1 MYSEKVVHAR
11 RERVETAIKRQLRV
25 HSVDYCQEMVER
37 LADCRG
43 EKDIEVRKP
52 TDEEVKF
59 IQNELYMTKLSFTY
73 WAERY
78 AWISNKGIGIRR
90 MYPLL
95 ESQNLI
101 LSEAG
106 RLEEE
111 TFFVELGREDGI
123 LILLLKARQL
133 GGSTLAQAMLTHR
146 VTTQDNINSLTA
158 SDVPESSGYIYG
170 MFERILDN
178 LPWWLKPKHT
188 SRSTTFPQEIEFD
201 GGSIVWTGAGK
212 SVRGVQGKRGQL
224 GRGKTIGCAHL
235 SELST
240 WEDTEQINASLLPTM
255 HPNPRLLAV
264 FESTAKGRNN
274 WWHRQWQSSVNKIG
288 RFTPVFIP
296 WYAEKNQYRK
306 TPPVDWLAADTTVAH
321 AKHCEKSGERWVHRK
336 VELTRD
342 QLYWYEETRKV
353 FVAEDRLSD
362 FFEEY
367 AADPDSAF
375 QFSGRSIFGTAIL
388 ERIERQMRQPVSLLD
403 VGPMREIQRAR

>member
-1 MYSEKVVHAR
+1 MYSSKVIDTR
-11 RERVETAIKRQLRV
+11 KTRIETVTKKKLKE
-25 HSVDYCQEMVER
+25 HSIAYCTEMVER
-37 LADCRG
+37 LATVRG
-43 EKDIEVRKP
+43 EKDEELRKL
-52 TDEEVKF
+52 TGEEIAFV
-59 IQNELYMTKLSFTY
+59 QNELYMTKISFPY

-78 AWISNKGIGIRR
+78 AWISDKGIGIRK

-101 LSEAG
+101 LAEAG
-106 RLEEE
+106 RIEED
-111 TFFVELGREDGI
+111 TVFSNREDGI

-146 VTTQDNINSLTA
+146 VTTQDNINSLIA

-178 LPWWLKPKHT
+178 LPWWLKPKHV

-255 HPNPRLLAV
+255 HPNPRLLSF

-296 WYAEKNQYRK
+296 WYAEKNQYRM
-306 TPPVDWLAADTTVAH
+306 PAPIDWQPAETTVAH
-321 AKHCEKSGERWVHRK
+321 AKHCEKTGERWVHRE

-367 AADPDSAF
+367 AADPESAF
-375 QFSGRSIFGTAIL
+375 QFSGRSIFGTAVL
-388 ERIERQMRQPVSLLD
+388 ERIEAQIRQPVSLLD
-403 VGPMREIQRAR
+403 VGPMREIQRSR